1 MQSSLYLS
9 VVFVR
14 GLVAELARR
23 GLDPEELLEGSSLEP
38 GLLSDS
44 RAVVSAEEW
53 HALVGRAARLTAD
66 TSLGLSLSE
75 HLPDNTVQLV
85 SQLALSCGTL
95 REAMKM
101 LARYTP
107 LLGNV
112 LSFEL
117 VEEGEIAYFT
127 YDAHVQEPTLPQFG
141 AEVALGLVYRFAR
154 RFPVAAAGDAQ
165 EVWFKHAAPEYAAR
179 YSRVFSCPVR
189 FSRPRNCI
197 VIERRLLDVPQHCSD
212 ALMLELLQAGA
223 ERMMRE
229 LGNPSLPDRVRAL
242 LRYEQDLCH
251 VDARRIARALR
262 LHPRALRRQLAA
274 ANTPFS
280 MLLDEVRRRI
290 ACEELAVPGASIKA
304 ISDRL
309 GFSEPSAFHRAFK
322 RWTGQTPSEYG
333 RSGGPGLML
342 GSHTLLD
349 SVADA

>member
-14 GLVAELARR
+14 GLVAELTRR
-23 GLDPEELLEGSSLEP
+23 GLDADVLLDDVGIEP
-38 GLLSDS
+38 ALLSDS
-44 RAVVSAEEW
+44 RAVVPADHW
-53 HALVGRAARLTAD
+53 HALVDRAVRLTGD
-66 TSLGLSLSE
+66 SGFGLALAE

-85 SQLALSCGTL
+85 SQLAFACGTL
-95 REAMKM
+95 REAVKM
-101 LARYTP
+101 LTRYTP
-107 LLGNV
+107 LIGNV

-117 VEEGEIAYFT
+117 VEEGELAYFT
-127 YDAHVQEPTLPQFG
+127 LETHITNPLHPTFA
-141 AEVALGLVYRFAR
+141 AEIALGLVYRFAR
-154 RFPVAAAGDAQ
+154 RFPIRITSDAH
-165 EVWFKHAAPEYAAR
+165 EVWFRHAASPELASRYA
-179 YSRVFSCPVR
+179 RVFHCPVR
-189 FSRPRNCI
+189 FGRGRDCI
-197 VIERRLLDVPQHCSD
+197 VFDRKLLDEAQSCSD
-212 ALMLELLQAGA
+212 ALMLELLQGGA
-223 ERMMRE
+223 EKMMHE

-280 MLLDEVRRRI
+280 ALLDEVRRRI

-322 RWTGQTPSEYG
+322 RWTGLTPSEYG
-333 RSGGPGLML
+333 RGGRSPMSLSEG
-342 GSHTLLD
+342 GYTIAS
-349 SVADA
+349 